1 MLQFFKRK
9 AKAGGLTGVSFG
21 QRHFAIANVT
31 RDRDQLF
38 LAQCSR
44 HEFRNPQH
52 LRDSLAEQIERLNL
66 QGTPCNAVL
75 APRDYS
81 LYLVEAPAVEPE
93 EMRAAVRWKVK
104 DLLDMPLDDVAI
116 DIFPVPADSFNG
128 RSQMLYV
135 VAAARSRIASIID
148 ICRKAQLE
156 LAAIDIPEM
165 AMKNISTQFSDERGS
180 QAFIALKTNGSNMN
194 ITRNGDLYLA
204 RTVNTQVPPDVMGS
218 LDWAN
223 LRDRLVLEIQRSLDY
238 YESQMGQ
245 APVRELLIAARP
257 DGAML
262 ANSLQEVLPVKV
274 SVLEYQERLE
284 SAPDIAAETKHASL
298 FAVGG
303 ALRHDLPGIGGGM
316 R

>member
-9 AKAGGLTGVSFG
+9 AQAGGLTGVSLG

-38 LAQCSR
+38 LAQCAR
-44 HEFRNPQH
+44 HEFRSAAH
-52 LRDSLAEQIERLNL
+52 LRESLTEEIARTGL
-66 QGTPCNAVL
+66 QGTPCNVVL

-81 LYLVEAPAVEPE
+81 LYLVEAPAVEPD

-104 DLLDMPLDDVAI
+104 DLLDMPLEDVAI
-116 DIFPVPADSFNG
+116 DVFPVPDDAFNG
-128 RSQMLYV
+128 RSQMVYV
-135 VAAARSRIASIID
+135 VAAAKSRINAVIELCKS
-148 ICRKAQLE
+148 AHLE

-165 AMKNISTQFSDERGS
+165 AMKNVSTHFSEERGS

-204 RTVNTQVPPDVMGS
+204 RTVNTQVPPDVMGT
-218 LDWAN
+218 LDWAV

-238 YESQMGQ
+238 YESQMSQ
-245 APVRELLIAARP
+245 PPVKELLIAPRP

-262 ANSLQEVLPVKV
+262 VKSLQEVLPVTV
-274 SVLEYQERLE
+274 GMLEYAQRLDA
-284 SAPDIAAETKHASL
+284 APDISEETRHACL
-298 FAVGG
+298 FAIGG
-303 ALRHDLPGIGGGM
+303 ALRHDLAGVGS
-316 R
+316 

>member
-1 MLQFFKRK
+1 MLQLFKRK
-9 AKAGGLTGVSFG
+9 AQAGGLTAVSFG
-21 QRHFAIANVT
+21 LRHFALANVT
-31 RDRDQLF
+31 RERDQLF
-38 LAQCSR
+38 LAKCSR
-44 HEFRNPQH
+44 QEFRNPQH
-52 LRDSLAEQIERLNL
+52 LRESLAEQIETLGL

-81 LYLVEAPAVEPE
+81 LYLVEAPAVEPD

-104 DLLDMPLDDVAI
+104 DLLDMPIDDVAI
-116 DIFPVPADSFNG
+116 DVFPVPEDAFNG
-128 RSQMLYV
+128 RNQMLYV
-135 VAAARSRIASIID
+135 VAAAKSRIAAVIEL
-148 ICRKAQLE
+148 CKGARLE

-165 AMKNISTQFSDERGS
+165 AMKNISTLFSEERGS

-218 LDWAN
+218 ADWGS

-238 YESQMGQ
+238 YESQMSQ
-245 APVRELLIAARP
+245 PPVKELLIAPRP

-262 ANSLQEVLPVKV
+262 VKSLQEVLPVKV
-274 SVLEYQERLE
+274 GMLEYAQRLE
-284 SAPDIAAETKHASL
+284 SAPDISEETRHASL

-303 ALRHDLPGIGGGM
+303 ALRHDLAGVGG
-316 R
+316 